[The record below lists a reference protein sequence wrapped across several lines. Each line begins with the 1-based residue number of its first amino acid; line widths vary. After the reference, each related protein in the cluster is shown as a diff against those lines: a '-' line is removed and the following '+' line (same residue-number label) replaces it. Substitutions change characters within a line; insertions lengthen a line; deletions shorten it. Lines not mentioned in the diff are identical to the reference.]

1 MRTSCMQIQRCESH
15 VDKNLKGVFEGPVP
29 LIRHLILV
37 HIVLLLYSMHDFMLE
52 YTWLFRDTAM

>member
-1 MRTSCMQIQRCESH
+1 MQIQRCESH